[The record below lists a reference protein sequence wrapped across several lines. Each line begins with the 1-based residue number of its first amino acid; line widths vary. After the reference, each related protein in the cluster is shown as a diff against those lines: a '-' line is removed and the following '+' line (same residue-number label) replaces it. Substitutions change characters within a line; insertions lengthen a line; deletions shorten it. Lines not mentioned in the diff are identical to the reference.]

1 MDLSLSQEQTMVKNS
16 AQEFLRQEL
25 PKERVDEL
33 FRSDTGHDPELWN
46 KMGSLGWAGMSL
58 PAEYG
63 GQASDYTTMGVL
75 FEELGAALCPS
86 PLLSSVLAAQ
96 IVLEAGDDGQK
107 QRLLPS
113 IARGDIIAAVA
124 YTEAGGSW
132 DPDSVTL
139 TTTRNGDA
147 FELNGVKA
155 FVPDAHVADNLLVV
169 GRADGSP
176 GLSVFLVDR
185 AARGVT
191 VRPHTGWLGDVLCAV
206 TLDGVRVQDSAV
218 IGEPGAAGGALE
230 AAIDRATALLCAY
243 MLGGCRRVLEIS
255 IEYSQNR
262 IQFGVPIG
270 NFQRVQDHLIEAL
283 NSEQSTRWTTYE
295 ALWKLDGGAS
305 DAQLAISMAKAVA
318 SDAYFT
324 ACEAAHHVHGGIGVD
339 MNYGLAYYTQKSR
352 TLQHYLG
359 DASYHR
365 KRMATLLREA
375 AA

>member
-1 MDLSLSQEQTMVKNS
+1 MDLSLSQEQTMIKNS

-33 FRSDTGHDPELWN
+33 FRSETGHDPELWG

-63 GQASDYTTMGVL
+63 GQAADYTTMGVL

-86 PLLSSVLAAQ
+86 PLLSSVLAGQ
-96 IVLEAGDDGQK
+96 IVLEVGNDDQK

-113 IARGDIIAAVA
+113 IGRGDIIPAVA
-124 YTEAGGSW
+124 CTEAGGSW
-132 DPDSVTL
+132 DLDSITL
-139 TTTRNGDA
+139 TATRNGDE
-147 FELNGVKA
+147 FELNGAKA
-155 FVPDAHVADNLLVV
+155 FVPDAHLADNLLVV
-169 GRADGSP
+169 GRTDGSP
-176 GLSVFLVDR
+176 GLTVFLVDR
-185 AARGVT
+185 AARGLT
-191 VRPHTGWLGDVLCAV
+191 VRSHTGWLGDVLCEV

-218 IGEPGAAGGALE
+218 LGEPGAAGPGLE
-230 AAIDRATALLCAY
+230 SAIDRATALLCAY

-295 ALWKLDGGAS
+295 ALWKLDGGAA

-324 ACEAAHHVHGGIGVD
+324 ACEASHHVHGGIGVD

-359 DASYHR
+359 DAVYHR
-365 KRMATLLREA
+365 KRMAALLRDA
-375 AA
+375 A

>member
-1 MDLSLSQEQTMVKNS
+1 MDLSLSQEQTMIKNS
-16 AQEFLRQEL
+16 AQEFLRQEM

-33 FRSDTGHDPELWN
+33 FRSETGHDPELWS

-63 GQASDYTTMGVL
+63 GQSSDYTTMGVL

-132 DPDSVTL
+132 EADSVTL
-139 TTTRNGDA
+139 TATRDGDA
-147 FELNGVKA
+147 FVLSGAKA

-169 GRADGSP
+169 GRAEGSP

-185 AARGVT
+185 AARGLT
-191 VRPHTGWLGDVLCAV
+191 VRPHTGWLGDVLCEVA
-206 TLDGVRVQDSAV
+206 LDGVRVQDSAV
-218 IGEPGAAGGALE
+218 LGEPGGADSALE
-230 AAIDRATALLCAY
+230 SAIDRATALLCAY

-283 NSEQSTRWTTYE
+283 NSEQATRWTTYE
-295 ALWKLDGGAS
+295 ALWKLDGGAADS
-305 DAQLAISMAKAVA
+305 QLAISMAKAVA

-324 ACEAAHHVHGGIGVD
+324 ACEAGHHVHGGIGVD

-359 DASYHR
+359 DAVHHR
-365 KRMATLLREA
+365 RRMAALLRNA

>member
-1 MDLSLSQEQTMVKNS
+1 MDLSLSQEQTMIKNS

-33 FRSDTGHDPELWN
+33 FRSDTGHDPELWS

-58 PAEYG
+58 PTEYG

-124 YTEAGGSW
+124 YTEASSSW
-132 DPDSVTL
+132 DPDSVAL
-139 TTTRNGDA
+139 TATRDGDS
-147 FELNGVKA
+147 FVLNGTKA
-155 FVPDAHVADNLLVV
+155 FVPDAHLADNLLVV
-169 GRADGSP
+169 GRTDGSH

-185 AARGVT
+185 AAHGLT
-191 VRPHTGWLGDVLCAV
+191 VRPHTGWLGDALCEV
-206 TLDGVRVQDSAV
+206 TLDGVRIQDSAV
-218 IGEPGAAGGALE
+218 LGEPGAAGGALE
-230 AAIDRATALLCAY
+230 SAIDRATALLCAY

-283 NSEQSTRWTTYE
+283 NSEQATRWTTYE

-305 DAQLAISMAKAVA
+305 DTQLAISMAKAVA

-359 DASYHR
+359 DAVHHR
-365 KRMATLLREA
+365 KRMAALLREA
-375 AA
+375 A

>member
-63 GQASDYTTMGVL
+63 GQSSDFTTMGVL

-96 IVLEAGDDGQK
+96 IVLEAGDDDQK

-139 TTTRNGDA
+139 TATRHGDA
-147 FELNGVKA
+147 FELSGAKA
-155 FVPDAHVADNLLVV
+155 FVPDAHLADNLLVV
-169 GRADGSP
+169 GRTDGSP

-185 AARGVT
+185 AARGLT
-191 VRPHTGWLGDVLCAV
+191 VRPHTGWLGDVLCEV
-206 TLDGVRVQDSAV
+206 TLDGVRIQDSAV
-218 IGEPGAAGGALE
+218 LGDPGAAGLGIE
-230 AAIDRATALLCAY
+230 SAIDRATALLCAY
-243 MLGGCRRVLEIS
+243 ILGGCRRVLEIS

-283 NSEQSTRWTTYE
+283 NSEQATRWTTYE
-295 ALWKLDGGAS
+295 ALWKLDGGAV
-305 DAQLAISMAKAVA
+305 DTQLAISMAKAVA

-359 DASYHR
+359 DAAHHR
-365 KRMATLLREA
+365 KRMAALLRETA
-375 AA
+375 

>member
-1 MDLSLSQEQTMVKNS
+1 MDLSLSQEQTMIKNS

-33 FRSDTGHDPELWN
+33 FRSDTGHDPELWA
-46 KMGSLGWAGMSL
+46 KMGALGWAGMSL

-96 IVLEAGDDGQK
+96 VVIESGDDGQK

-132 DPDSVTL
+132 DPDSVKL
-139 TTTRNGDA
+139 TATRQGDA
-147 FELNGVKA
+147 FELNGTKA
-155 FVPDAHVADNLLVV
+155 FVPDAHLADNLLVV
-169 GRADGSP
+169 GRTEGSP

-185 AARGVT
+185 AARGLT
-191 VRPHTGWLGDVLCAV
+191 VRPHTGWLGDVLCEV
-206 TLDGVRVQDSAV
+206 TLDGVRVSESAV
-218 IGEPGAAGGALE
+218 VGGLGAAGPGLE
-230 AAIDRATALLCAY
+230 SAIDRATALLCAY
-243 MLGGCRRVLEIS
+243 ILGGCRRVLEIS

-283 NSEQSTRWTTYE
+283 NSEQATRWTTYE
-295 ALWKLDGGAS
+295 ALWKLDGGAA

-359 DASYHR
+359 DAVHHR
-365 KRMATLLREA
+365 KRMAALLREA
-375 AA
+375 A

>member
-1 MDLSLSQEQTMVKNS
+1 MIKNS

-33 FRSDTGHDPELWN
+33 FRSETGHDPELWK

-63 GQASDYTTMGVL
+63 GQSSDFTTMGVL

-96 IVLEAGDDGQK
+96 VVLGAGDDRQK
-107 QRLLPS
+107 SQLLPS

-124 YTEAGGSW
+124 FTEDSGSW
-132 DPDSVTL
+132 DPDSITL
-139 TTTRNGDA
+139 TATRQGDS
-147 FELNGVKA
+147 FVLNGTKA
-155 FVPDAHVADNLLVV
+155 FVPDAHLADYLLVS
-169 GRADGSP
+169 GRAYGSP

-185 AARGVT
+185 TAPGLI
-191 VRPHTGWLGDVLCAV
+191 VRPHTGWLGDVMCEV
-206 TLDGVRVQDSAV
+206 TLDGVRVPASAV
-218 IGEPGAAGGALE
+218 VGEPGGAGGALE
-230 AAIDRATALLCAY
+230 SAIDRATALLCAY
-243 MLGGCRRVLEIS
+243 MAGGCRRVLEIS

-305 DAQLAISMAKAVA
+305 DAQFAISMAKAVA

-359 DASYHR
+359 DAVHHR
-365 KRMATLLREA
+365 KRMAALLREA
-375 AA
+375 A

>member
-1 MDLSLSQEQTMVKNS
+1 MDLSLSQEQTMIKNS
-16 AQEFLRQEL
+16 AQEFLQQEL

-33 FRSDTGHDPELWN
+33 FRSDTGHDPELWA

-96 IVLEAGDDGQK
+96 IVLEIGDDDQK

-132 DPDSVTL
+132 DPDTVTL
-139 TTTRNGDA
+139 TANRNGDA
-147 FELNGVKA
+147 FELSGAKA

-169 GRADGSP
+169 GRGEGSP

-185 AARGVT
+185 AARGLT
-191 VRPHTGWLGDVLCAV
+191 VRPHTGWLGDVLCEV
-206 TLDGVRVQDSAV
+206 TLEGVRVQDSAV
-218 IGEPGAAGGALE
+218 LGELWSWQTPRLE
-230 AAIDRATALLCAY
+230 SAIDRATALLCAY

-283 NSEQSTRWTTYE
+283 NSEQATRWTTYE
-295 ALWKLDGGAS
+295 ALWKLDGGAA

-359 DASYHR
+359 DAVHHR
-365 KRMATLLREA
+365 KRMAALLRKVA
-375 AA
+375 